1 MKYLEL
7 TFADPAR
14 NLACDEALL
23 ELFEAEH
30 IDDGLLR
37 LWEPEN
43 YFVVLGHS
51 NRLRTE
57 VNSPACVAAG
67 IPFLR
72 RVSGG
77 GTVLQGPGCLNYSL
91 LLDSQIHDVRNID
104 AGFRYVLERHRQ
116 LFSELACE
124 EVHIAGTSDLTVA
137 ARKFSGN
144 AQYRKS
150 RYVLVHGTFL
160 LGLDLSVIDGCL
172 RLPAKQPD
180 YRKNRPHLDFVTNL
194 DLDRDRIRSG
204 LRESWRAIE
213 TFDATPLDQIERLV
227 RLRYG
232 REEWSSKF

>member
-37 LWEPEN
+37 FWEPEN

-77 GTVLQGPGCLNYSL
+77 GAVLQGPGCLNYSL
-91 LLDSQIHDVRNID
+91 LLDNQVHDVRNIE

-137 ARKFSGN
+137 ERKFSGN

-172 RLPAKQPD
+172 RVPAKQPD

-194 DLDRDRIRSG
+194 GLDRDRIRSG
-204 LRESWRAIE
+204 LRESWRAAE

>member
-23 ELFEAEH
+23 ELFEMEH

-37 LWEPEN
+37 LWEPDN

-77 GTVLQGPGCLNYSL
+77 GAVVQGPGCLNYSL
-91 LLDSQIHDVRNID
+91 LLDTQVHDVRNIE

-116 LFSELACE
+116 LFSELACA
-124 EVHIAGTSDLTVA
+124 EVRIAGISDLTVA
-137 ARKFSGN
+137 ERKFSGN

-150 RYVLVHGTFL
+150 RYVLVHGTVL
-160 LGLDLSVIDGCL
+160 LNFNLSMIDGCL
-172 RLPAKQPD
+172 YLPTKQPE
-180 YRKNRPHLDFVTNL
+180 YRENRPHLDFVTNL
-194 DLDRDRIRSG
+194 GLEPNRIHKG
-204 LRESWRAIE
+204 LRKSWGAAG
-213 TFDATPLDQIERLV
+213 TFDATPLEQVERLV
-227 RLRYG
+227 RTRYR
-232 REEWSSKF
+232 REEWTSKF